1 MCYHFPRLLVV
12 LGTTAN
18 TTGIM
23 RSSTGFSERNLH
35 DLFSRTPVTPL
46 DDSRKIVIFSD
57 LHLGNGGRTD
67 DFVTNADMFQ
77 QVLSRYYLTRGHTLI
92 LNGDIEEL
100 QRFRLRDILH
110 RWESVYRL
118 FDQYRDEG
126 RLHRLVGNHD
136 MDLVHRAGHDFNVED
151 ALRFDYD
158 GHPLFVFHGHQ
169 TMVKFERCNRLVG
182 FGLRYFANPLRITNY
197 SVAHD
202 SGKRFRTEQRVYEF
216 ASARR
221 VLAIVGHTHRPLF
234 ESMSKVDSLKF
245 EIERLCRKYP
255 KVSAD
260 KKRSIEQTI
269 HRHKLELTRI
279 RQEDDDN
286 AMVASLYNA
295 HLLIPCTFN
304 SGTVIGR
311 RGMTSIEIEDGR
323 IALVHWFDEVR
334 STKYLKHAD
343 YRTDALPGTRYH
355 RVVIKSESLSY
366 IFARIKLLAGP

>member
-1 MCYHFPRLLVV
+1 
-12 LGTTAN
+12 
-18 TTGIM
+18 
-23 RSSTGFSERNLH
+23 
-35 DLFSRTPVTPL
+35 
-46 DDSRKIVIFSD
+46 
-57 LHLGNGGRTD
+57 
-67 DFVTNADMFQ
+67 
-77 QVLSRYYLTRGHTLI
+77 
-92 LNGDIEEL
+92 
-100 QRFRLRDILH
+100 
-110 RWESVYRL
+110 
-118 FDQYRDEG
+118 
-126 RLHRLVGNHD
+126 
-136 MDLVHRAGHDFNVED
+136 
-151 ALRFDYD
+151 
-158 GHPLFVFHGHQ
+158 
-169 TMVKFERCNRLVG
+169 MVKFERYNRLVG

-234 ESMSKVDSLKF
+234 ESMSKMDSLKF

-255 KVSAD
+255 RASAG

-311 RGMTSIEIEDGR
+311 RGMTCIEIEGGR
-323 IALVHWFDEVR
+323 IALVHWFDEDR
-334 STKYLKHAD
+334 STKYLEHAD
-343 YRTDALPGTRYH
+343 YKTDALPGTRYH